1 MKHMVLT
8 SNKMKAKILNLL
20 YEDELLNVFLIQAI
34 ENANEEDEIYI
45 NKVEEGISSILH
57 IKFDGNSYFT
67 SFYYKD
73 EQGLN
78 SIINELKNIKHN
90 KLLISGK
97 LIDVSKI
104 VTSISKKEISSSD
117 IYYKFNIELRNKNEN
132 YNNTTFRKARN
143 NKEDINIIKKYLVD
157 FFDAKLEEDIKE
169 ITNEERINK
178 KLDTIYFIEY
188 IGQVIGMAIICGE
201 TRNYCDITGVYIE
214 PSYRGQGFGKIL
226 INYIINEVTNKN
238 KIPVLQTS
246 SDNIVARRVYEDLG
260 FEKVVDYAFE
270 FL

>member
-97 LIDVSKI
+97 LEIDIGDFS
-104 VTSISKKEISSSD
+104 
-117 IYYKFNIELRNKNEN
+117 
-132 YNNTTFRKARN
+132 
-143 NKEDINIIKKYLVD
+143 IIK
-157 FFDAKLEEDIKE
+157 FS
-169 ITNEERINK
+169 
-178 KLDTIYFIEY
+178 
-188 IGQVIGMAIICGE
+188 
-201 TRNYCDITGVYIE
+201 
-214 PSYRGQGFGKIL
+214 PSVR
-226 INYIINEVTNKN
+226 
-238 KIPVLQTS
+238 
-246 SDNIVARRVYEDLG
+246 
-260 FEKVVDYAFE
+260 
-270 FL
+270 